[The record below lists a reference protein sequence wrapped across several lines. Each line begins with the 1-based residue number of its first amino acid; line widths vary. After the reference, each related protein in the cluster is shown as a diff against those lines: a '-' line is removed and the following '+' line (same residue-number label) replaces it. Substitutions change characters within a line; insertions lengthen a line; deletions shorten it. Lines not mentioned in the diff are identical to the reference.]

1 MNEIK
6 RLSELAARI
15 LSELEEAG
23 AENFSSTV
31 NTVMDPLG
39 EKAEIDDSVNAL
51 KELIQSGL
59 AGLRSCVLSTSQRNR
74 LMYRL
79 KCYRN
84 WSQASVLRPKSVYG
98 NGMKSCLW
106 LRSSQRRRGES
117 LRSRFLTSVAIS
129 GGGRTV
135 VRKVASDVASI
146 LV

>member
-59 AGLRSCVLSTSQRNR
+59 A
-74 LMYRL
+74 
-79 KCYRN
+79 
-84 WSQASVLRPKSVYG
+84 VLRVEYKSEKSPDVSFEMLSELESSVSFAPEERLWKWNEKLPMVEIVATEKGRELAFEILDERGYQWWRQ
-98 NGMKSCLW
+98 NG
-106 LRSSQRRRGES
+106 GEK
-117 LRSRFLTSVAIS
+117 
-129 GGGRTV
+129 GGQ
-135 VRKVASDVASI
+135 
-146 LV
+146 